1 MLNGDGDGNKNGQK
15 KKKKVGLISQ
25 KESFF
30 RGLEITTNGL
40 TFA

>member
-1 MLNGDGDGNKNGQK
+1 MLNGDGNENGQ
-15 KKKKVGLISQ
+15 KKKKVGLIGQ

>member
-1 MLNGDGDGNKNGQK
+1 MLNGDGNENGQK
-15 KKKKVGLISQ
+15 KKKKRVGLISQ

>member
-1 MLNGDGDGNKNGQK
+1 MLNGDGNENGQK
-15 KKKKVGLISQ
+15 KKKVGLFSQ

>member
-1 MLNGDGDGNKNGQK
+1 MLNGDGNENGR